1 MVGDNRE
8 MIEARRVR
16 GDDEVARSF
25 VAAME
30 AWVAEHFGPT
40 TPDRTSTVAAS
51 EMAPPGG
58 TFVVVYEDG
67 DAVAGGGLRRLED
80 DVAEIK
86 RMWVVPG
93 ARGRGHG
100 RRLLAELEAAAVELG
115 YRRVR
120 LDTAESMTTAM
131 AMYRAAG
138 YREVADYNGN
148 SYASFWGE
156 KALRPS

>member
-1 MVGDNRE
+1 
-8 MIEARRVR
+8 MIEVRRVR

-30 AWVAEHFGPT
+30 AWVTEQFGPT
-40 TPDRTSTVAAS
+40 TPERTSTVTAA
-51 EMAPPGG
+51 EMAPPAGV
-58 TFVVVYEDG
+58 FVLVYEDG
-67 DAVAGGGLRRLED
+67 EAVAGGGLRRLED
-80 DVAEIK
+80 GVAELK
-86 RMWVVPG
+86 RMWVLP
-93 ARGRGHG
+93 ARRGRGHG
-100 RRLLAELEAAAVELG
+100 RRLLDGLEAAAVDLG

-138 YREVADYNGN
+138 YRDIADYNGN

-156 KALRPS
+156 KELAAPANSGI